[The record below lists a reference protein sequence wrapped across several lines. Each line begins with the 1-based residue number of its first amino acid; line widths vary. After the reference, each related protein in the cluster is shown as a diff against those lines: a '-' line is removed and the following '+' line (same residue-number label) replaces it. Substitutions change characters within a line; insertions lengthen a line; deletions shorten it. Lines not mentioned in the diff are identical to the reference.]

1 VNLRNT
7 GIVFRKEL
15 VETLRDRRTLFTS
28 LILPILLFP
37 VMIIGFAALGYFVVS
52 GIQRETHTVMLLGEE
67 HAPELARRIRTM
79 DRVRTVPPAEDYAAR
94 IDAKTLRTAVEFPAG
109 FEERLRSS
117 PETQQEIKLYWYEGE
132 LRSRAAVNAVEKTIF
147 EYRKELI
154 KERLTERRLAD
165 DVAEPFTVE
174 TANVA
179 PPERVTGSILGL
191 LLPYFI
197 IILCLTGAMYPAMDL
212 TAGEKERGTM
222 ETILVSPVSRADIVA
237 GKFLLVLLTSVTT
250 TALSIASFALTVL
263 AGANVVGR
271 LNLDIVLA
279 VSGKSIAAVFLMILP
294 LAILFSAA
302 LMAIAIY
309 ARSYREAQSY
319 LGPLYIVVILPAVFS
334 MLPGIELSPRLALV
348 PILNVSLVAREIF
361 GGVYKW
367 DLIAL
372 IFLSTSVIAAA
383 ALWFAARQFRR
394 EEVLFRS

>member
-1 VNLRNT
+1 MNLRNT

-37 VMIIGFAALGYFVVS
+37 VIIIGIAALGYFIVS
-52 GIQRETHTVMLLGEE
+52 GIQRETHSVMLLGEE

-79 DRVRTVPPAEDYAAR
+79 QEVRIVPPADDYPAR
-94 IDAKTLRTAVEFPAG
+94 IDAKTLRVAVEFPDE
-109 FEERLRSS
+109 FEARLRTS

-132 LRSRAAVNAVEKTIF
+132 LRSRAAVNAAEKTIT
-147 EYRKELI
+147 EYRKEI
-154 KERLTERRLAD
+154 IRERLAERGLAD
-165 DVAEPFTVE
+165 DVAQPFTVE

-222 ETILVSPVSRADIVA
+222 ETLLVSPVGRADIVA
-237 GKFLLVLLTSVTT
+237 GKFLLVLLISVTT

-271 LNLDIVLA
+271 LNLNIVLA

-302 LMAIAIY
+302 LMAIALY

-372 IFLSTSVIAAA
+372 ILLSTSVIAAA
-383 ALWFAARQFRR
+383 ALRFAARQFRR

>member
-1 VNLRNT
+1 VNLRDT

-37 VMIIGFAALGYFVVS
+37 VLIIGIAALGYFVLS
-52 GIQRETHTVMLLGEE
+52 GIERETHTVMLLGEE
-67 HAPELARRIRTM
+67 NAPELARRIRTM
-79 DRVRTVPPAEDYAAR
+79 KEVRIVPPADDYAAR
-94 IDAKTLRTAVEFPAG
+94 IDAKTLRAAVEFPLR
-109 FEERLRSS
+109 FEERLRSN
-117 PETQQEIKLYWYEGE
+117 PETRQEITLYWYEGE
-132 LRSRAAVNAVEKTIF
+132 LRSRAAVSAVEKTIAA
-147 EYRKELI
+147 YRDEI
-154 KERLTERRLAD
+154 IRARLAERRLAE
-165 DVAEPFTVE
+165 DVAEPFSVE

-250 TALSIASFALTVL
+250 TALAIASFALTVL

-271 LNLDIVLA
+271 LNLNVVLA

-302 LMAIAIY
+302 LMAIALY

-361 GGVYKW
+361 GGIYKW

-372 IFLSTSVIAAA
+372 IFLSTSAIAAA

-394 EEVLFRS
+394 EDVLFRS

>member
-1 VNLRNT
+1 MNLRHT

-15 VETLRDRRTLFTS
+15 LETLRDRRTLFTS

-37 VMIIGFAALGYFVVS
+37 VIIIGIAALGYFVVS

-67 HAPELARRIRTM
+67 HAPELARRIRGM
-79 DRVRTVPPAEDYAAR
+79 KSVHLVPAARDFAAR
-94 IDAKTLRTAVEFPAG
+94 IDAKTLRAAVEFPEG
-109 FEERLRSS
+109 FEVRLRSN
-117 PETQQEIKLYWYEGE
+117 PETRQEIKLYWYEGE
-132 LRSRAAVNAVEKTIF
+132 LRSRSAASALEETIA
-147 EYRKELI
+147 EYGKEI
-154 KERLTERRLAD
+154 VTARLAERRLAD
-165 DVAEPFTVE
+165 DVAAPFKVE

-179 PPERVTGSILGL
+179 PPERVTGSVLGL

-197 IILCLTGAMYPAMDL
+197 IILCLSGAMYPAMDL

-222 ETILVSPVSRADIVA
+222 ETILVSPVGRGDIVA

-250 TALSIASFALTVL
+250 TALSVASFALTVL

-279 VSGKSIAAVFLMILP
+279 VSGKSVAAVFLMILP

-302 LMAIAIY
+302 LMAIALY

-319 LGPLYIVVILPAVFS
+319 LAPLYIVVILPAVFS
-334 MLPGIELSPRLALV
+334 MLPGIELNPRLALV

-361 GGVYKW
+361 GGIYKW

-394 EEVLFRS
+394 EDVLFRS

>member
-1 VNLRNT
+1 MSLRNT

-15 VETLRDRRTLFTS
+15 VETLRDRRTLFAS

-37 VMIIGFAALGYFVVS
+37 VLIIGIAALGYFVLS
-52 GIQRETHTVMLLGEE
+52 GIERETHTVMLLGEE

-79 DRVRTVPPAEDYAAR
+79 KEVRLAPPADDYAAR
-94 IDAKTLRTAVEFPAG
+94 IDAKTLRAAVEFPAG
-109 FEERLRSS
+109 FEERLRAN
-117 PETQQEIKLYWYEGE
+117 PEMQQEIKLYWYEGE
-132 LRSRAAVNAVEKTIF
+132 LRSLAAIEVLEKTVA
-147 EYRKELI
+147 EYREEIVKG
-154 KERLTERRLAD
+154 RLAERRLAED
-165 DVAEPFTVE
+165 IAEPFKVE
-174 TANVA
+174 KANVA

-263 AGANVVGR
+263 AGATVVDR
-271 LNLDIVLA
+271 LNLNIVLA

-302 LMAIAIY
+302 LMAIALY